1 MDAHFSMQVE
11 NLKKE
16 VTVKLSAVEDAILSL
31 EQHNAKLQ
39 ENANKIKEDIHAS
52 VKRQIGALQNRELQL
67 VRQVEVVTAHQTSLI
82 NTKQASLHHAK
93 GALSNTLQ
101 LLNQCSSSD
110 QQTLAK
116 IRVED
121 LASVRNIRPINLVS
135 VDLDEAT
142 LNSAVSTFGQM
153 SLPDSI
159 THQSSS
165 VIPTRMEEYEDE
177 EHGLVH
183 KSVATAASGPDSPMH
198 ITVQFPKLSKQSW
211 LANNSV
217 PKERSTLVPPPSK
230 VIKTANPASDVASWL
245 GSLHLSTASEDDIP
259 TMGWGNG
266 FEMVNNSIRSSV
278 SSSIEV
284 VSHQDIDSVR
294 DDCSVQGTPMV
305 EIENLDDLYVSEKSR
320 WLSPKR
326 DSAVKSALA
335 SVDLSVNKVC
345 RANEPCASFA
355 DCVCKNNGN
364 CGEVAMEKALQ
375 SVLWKAKRNRKRP
388 YSVTEGTG
396 EILDRMS
403 KVLASCNS
411 DWLVKGLTKVDT
423 STPAKKIQYET
434 PEGEWLRLATEK
446 QTPPQTPAARIQFS
460 THSNM
465 WLLHK
470 LKNDK
475 EKLKEKA
482 NKEEQNEKEYEKAG
496 NKTTIS
502 ESILEKKLEALSIDK
517 SDFLLPS
524 KSLDLGS
531 RIVSNNVS
539 SWLLQCMPPSFSSPV
554 MKENFQHGGDFDEK
568 LKWLISKKEEKLS
581 SPTNFPDQKVSSE
594 KFRKDGREQWL
605 IKTC

>member
-1 MDAHFSMQVE
+1 MTSQKHPPWLSGWIFVQTIGNVVRKRAGKGREMQVE

-230 VIKTANPASDVASWL
+230 VIK
-245 GSLHLSTASEDDIP
+245 
-259 TMGWGNG
+259 
-266 FEMVNNSIRSSV
+266 
-278 SSSIEV
+278 
-284 VSHQDIDSVR
+284 